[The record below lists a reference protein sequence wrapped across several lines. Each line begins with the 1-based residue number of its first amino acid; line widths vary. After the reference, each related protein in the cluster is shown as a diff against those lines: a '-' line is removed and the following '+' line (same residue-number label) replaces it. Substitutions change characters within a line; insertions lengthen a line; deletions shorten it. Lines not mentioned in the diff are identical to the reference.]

1 MLCTQLRDGQSKAM
15 VRLCSDK
22 NTLYRLGWC
31 GWWCW
36 CCWHGIVGGEWVH
49 EGSLAAVPS
58 VSLTRSNHQ
67 EARQPGKVLP
77 RVYWFGLDHLWD
89 IYSHFWSTCTRT
101 LYCITQSLNF
111 EATLKLIC
119 PVQCCIHILVTTFC
133 IWMDIQ
139 LSFEV
144 WIIRK
149 IWEYFRPVTDLSSQ
163 SRGQKTS
170 LLLSKFRQKFCWD

>member
-1 MLCTQLRDGQSKAM
+1 MCLASHNNHPTSFASSWDIWFL
-15 VRLCSDK
+15 K
-22 NTLYRLGWC
+22 NLVQQDPKGSNKVAHLFIFDVYVSPNRKYVNLPLIYYILYFSFFMSQDDAYF
-31 GWWCW
+31 
-36 CCWHGIVGGEWVH
+36 HI
-49 EGSLAAVPS
+49 
-58 VSLTRSNHQ
+58 HQ
-67 EARQPGKVLP
+67 NDP
-77 RVYWFGLDHLWD
+77 WD
-89 IYSHFWSTCTRT
+89 IYSHFWSTCTGT

-111 EATLKLIC
+111 EATLTLIC

-144 WIIRK
+144 WIIWK